1 MILLVAFV
9 ILGFKIKFLFL
20 FGCGTC
26 KNDDDEYF
34 IHVFLSIPI
43 SLFAYDFI
51 TGGYS

>member
-9 ILGFKIKFLFL
+9 ILGFKIKFLFH

-26 KNDDDEYF
+26 KNDDDDFF

-43 SLFAYDFI
+43 NLFAYDFT